1 MQMINLMHPGY
12 KKTYINPYRNGVLI
26 GNFVEDLIGEDLQKK
41 HSETDNQN
49 TQNNQNNKNQSK
61 SIENFYKSETKDQFE
76 WPKLKPEN
84 IQVPGNDLTMKCNS
98 NFDLNI
104 DFNKKNIK
112 DYLNLQHLTE
122 NEYQMNNK
130 NLYLKGQIES
140 ADLTK
145 KYNNEKLDD
154 NIRGQTQSKLKQ
166 DHLQDSRG
174 ILYTKKSGLVKNL
187 FFGHGDQKNFEKN
200 EYATTYL

>member
-12 KKTYINPYRNGVLI
+12 KKTYINPYRDGVLI
-26 GNFVEDLIGEDLQKK
+26 GNFVEDLIGSDLRKK
-41 HSETDNQN
+41 HEEDERKDKT
-49 TQNNQNNKNQSK
+49 KL
-61 SIENFYKSETKDQFE
+61 YKSEAMAQYE
-76 WPKLKPEN
+76 WPKLQEHHIK
-84 IQVPGNDLTMKCNS
+84 VPGNDLTMKCNS
-98 NFDLNI
+98 HFDLNI
-104 DFNKKNIK
+104 DFNKKNIS
-112 DYLNLQHLTE
+112 DYMNLQHLTE

-130 NLYLKGQIES
+130 NLYLREQIVS
-140 ADLTK
+140 SDLMK
-145 KYNNEKLDD
+145 KYNNEKIDD

>member
-1 MQMINLMHPGY
+1 MINLMHPGY
-12 KKTYINPYRNGVLI
+12 KKTYINPYRDGVLI
-26 GNFVEDLIGEDLQKK
+26 GNFVEDLIGTDLRTKHEED
-41 HSETDNQN
+41 ETKD
-49 TQNNQNNKNQSK
+49 KSK
-61 SIENFYKSETKDQFE
+61 FYKSETMEQFE
-76 WPKLKPEN
+76 WPKLSERDIK
-84 IQVPGNDLTMKCNS
+84 VPGNDLTMKCNS

-104 DFNKKNIK
+104 DFNKKNIS
-112 DYLNLQHLTE
+112 DYMNLQHLTE

-130 NLYLKGQIES
+130 NLYLKGQIVS
-140 ADLTK
+140 SDLMK
-145 KYNNEKLDD
+145 KYNNEKIDD

-166 DHLQDSRG
+166 DHLHDSRG